1 MDFKILIADD
11 EPDLRDMVRYNL
23 RVQGF
28 EVIVA
33 KDGEEALEM
42 AVSERPHLIVLDIRM
57 PGLSGLE
64 VARKIRQT
72 DEIATTPIIMLTALD
87 QERDEVG
94 SFEAGADDYIQK
106 PVSPKVLA
114 TRVKARLR
122 RAYPEADE
130 PAKVLIRDDIEIDRE
145 KYVVRKRIGDEPEEG
160 IQKIHLPRK
169 QFELLY
175 HMAQNPG
182 IVHRRED
189 LLDRIWGQ
197 DVYVTPRTVDVH
209 VRKIR
214 DSIGEDFIE
223 TVKGVGYRFREVKN
237 EKDY

>member
-23 RVQGF
+23 EAQGF
-28 EVIVA
+28 EVVVA
-33 KDGEEALEM
+33 RDGDEAIDV
-42 AVSERPHLIVLDIRM
+42 AVAERPHLIVLDIRM
-57 PGLSGLE
+57 PGLSGFE
-64 VARKIRQT
+64 VARRIRKT
-72 DEIATTPIIMLTALD
+72 DAIASTPIIMLTALD

-114 TRVKARLR
+114 TRIKARLR
-122 RAYPEADE
+122 RAYPDEDE
-130 PAKVLIRDDIEIDRE
+130 PEKVLVREPFEIDRE
-145 KYVVRKRIGDEPEEG
+145 KYVVRKRKSDDQEDVE
-160 IQKIHLPRK
+160 KIHLPRK

-175 HMAQNPG
+175 HLAQNPG
-182 IVHRRED
+182 IVHTREE
-189 LLDRIWGQ
+189 LLDRIWGE

-214 DSIGEDFIE
+214 DSIGDEFIE
-223 TVKGVGYRFREVKN
+223 TVKGVGYRFRE
-237 EKDY
+237 